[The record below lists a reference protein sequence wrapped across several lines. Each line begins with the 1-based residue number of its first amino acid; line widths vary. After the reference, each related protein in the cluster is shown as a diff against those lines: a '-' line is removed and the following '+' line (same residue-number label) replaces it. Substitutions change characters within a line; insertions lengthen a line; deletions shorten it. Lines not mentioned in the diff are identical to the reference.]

1 MNPKSQIL
9 VLRNRHSTTL
19 KASAVSVCRRSKTS
33 ARHSSAWISRAA
45 SRHALELNW
54 TGEHVIA
61 LNKYIVVVDCI
72 SKCFNY
78 CFDIPLTLSELIAI
92 SDVYKINQ
100 ILFPQHY
107 LTQVKENLPKH
118 DSTRYLQVAYEVQPC

>member
-1 MNPKSQIL
+1 M
-9 VLRNRHSTTL
+9 
-19 KASAVSVCRRSKTS
+19 
-33 ARHSSAWISRAA
+33 
-45 SRHALELNW
+45 
-54 TGEHVIA
+54 
-61 LNKYIVVVDCI
+61 VDCI
-72 SKCFNY
+72 CKCFNY